1 MNVDVEFL
9 SQLPVLRYRDGTWPQ
24 LRVISRH
31 CPASIAQRQ
40 VAKKS
45 LRFKARPTSMAEVS
59 TLYYSEG
66 GLSYSEGCTKGQ
78 RWRVVL
84 WAILRKESLMADLI
98 EAVKQDK

>member
-1 MNVDVEFL
+1 
-9 SQLPVLRYRDGTWPQ
+9 
-24 LRVISRH
+24 
-31 CPASIAQRQ
+31 
-40 VAKKS
+40 
-45 LRFKARPTSMAEVS
+45 MAEVS

-98 EAVKQDK
+98 EAAKQGNGPGVTVAPHTLVAEFRGLWQ